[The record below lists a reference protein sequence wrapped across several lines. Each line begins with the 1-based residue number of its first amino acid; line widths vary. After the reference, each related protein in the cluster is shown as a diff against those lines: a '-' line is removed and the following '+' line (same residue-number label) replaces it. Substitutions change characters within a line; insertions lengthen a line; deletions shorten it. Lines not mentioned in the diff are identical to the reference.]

1 MEEEGDDVDF
11 IIEQFLE
18 NLNWSEEV
26 DAKERKKEDEEVEV
40 YLKEDLFLAQIYDF
54 LIQKFML
61 CKNKPQEDSKSL
73 AIEDLRSVGIIDLNE
88 AKESQELKAM
98 HDPDSFGILGYKDSN
113 DLLLQIAAVEVEWN
127 ALTTIFFMQE
137 CKGAYKKFLEQ

>member
-1 MEEEGDDVDF
+1 MGT
-11 IIEQFLE
+11 IE
-18 NLNWSEEV
+18 
-26 DAKERKKEDEEVEV
+26 
-40 YLKEDLFLAQIYDF
+40 LKGA
-54 LIQKFML
+54 
-61 CKNKPQEDSKSL
+61 
-73 AIEDLRSVGIIDLNE
+73 R
-88 AKESQELKAM
+88 ESQELKAM